1 MELLNSDLGSKGLYK
16 VKWMAVVK
24 TRVLTRHQEKSQP
37 GTIMTRQI
45 SKAIL
50 RYIQGTTWTLVVVL
64 VWSQPLWAGEN
75 DLVLHR
81 LGECTYENSEC
92 VSVIPNTAAF
102 EDLTRDLGFIL
113 SPKGLS
119 PADTIGIA
127 GFESSFEISLNVIN
141 PSAEYW
147 QTAVED
153 RDPSQLMTVSQ
164 VHFTK
169 GLPHSLEVGG
179 VLSHLHSSDIW
190 SVGTELTWSF
200 HDDFFHPVPNLG
212 ARGFVSHAVGAS
224 DLNLTTAGVD
234 VITDV
239 PLGVNG
245 MFSFTPYVGY
255 NFLAVFASS
264 RLLDAS
270 PADPAPPVES
280 TEGTLAVKPEFV
292 FENVTNTFHR
302 YLGGFRCRFAYVNFT
317 TEVLFSPEV
326 QTYSFKLGM
335 DF

>member
-1 MELLNSDLGSKGLYK
+1 
-16 VKWMAVVK
+16 MAVVK
-24 TRVLTRHQEKSQP
+24 TQGVDRMSGNSQLEKNMKQQRSNAIQRNVQRTLCALLILTALCP
-37 GTIMTRQI
+37 
-45 SKAIL
+45 
-50 RYIQGTTWTLVVVL
+50 
-64 VWSQPLWAGEN
+64 PLWAGEN

-119 PADTIGIA
+119 PADTIGVA
-127 GFESSFEISLNVIN
+127 GFESSFEISLNVID

-153 RDPSQLMTVSQ
+153 RDPSSLMAVSQ

-169 GLPHSLEVGG
+169 GLPHSVEIGG

-190 SVGTELTWSF
+190 SVGTEITWSF

-239 PLGVNG
+239 PIGVNG

-255 NFLAVFASS
+255 NFLAIFASS